1 MSKDTDAISEMAE
14 PVLNRLREKLQKDD
28 KWKNETI
35 SGTNYGLVKAAPPT
49 IKGTF
54 GEELIALFMDKIVG
68 VPAEIIDG
76 GKGPYDLRTQSNVTF
91 EIKLATED
99 IHGGFQFN
107 GLKKDVEY
115 DFAFCLGVSP
125 KELWFG
131 IWSKKDVKELTTSM
145 TKNGSDT
152 YKLTAKKNAN
162 AKYPVILL
170 TEESFYREV
179 SKIV

>member
-1 MSKDTDAISEMAE
+1 MTKDTDAIYEMAK
-14 PVLNRLREKLQKDD
+14 PALKRLCEKVEKDD
-28 KWKNETI
+28 KWGLRLI
-35 SGTNYGLVKAAPPT
+35 SGTKWGLVKAAPPT

-54 GEELIALFMDKIVG
+54 GEEIIAQFMDKIVG
-68 VPAEIIDG
+68 MPTEIIDG
-76 GKGPYDLRTQSNVTF
+76 GKGPYDLRTKSNVTF
-91 EIKLATED
+91 ESKLATED

-131 IWSKKDVKELTTSM
+131 IWPKKDVKELTTSM
-145 TKNGSDT
+145 TKDGSDT
-152 YKLTAKKNAN
+152 YKLTAKKKAN

-170 TEESFYREV
+170 TEESFYEQV

>member
-1 MSKDTDAISEMAE
+1 MAKDTIYEMAKSA
-14 PVLNRLREKLQKDD
+14 LNRLREKVEKDKKC
-28 KWKNETI
+28 KWRLKTT
-35 SGTNYGLVKAAPPT
+35 SGTNYGLVKDAPTT

-54 GEELIALFMDKIVG
+54 GEELVALFMDKIVG
-68 VPAEIIDG
+68 VPTEIIDG

-91 EIKLATED
+91 EVKLATED
-99 IHGGFQFN
+99 SHGGFQFN

-115 DFAFCLGVSP
+115 DYAFCLGVSP
-125 KELWFG
+125 NELWFG
-131 IWSKKDVKELTTSM
+131 IWPKKDVKELTTSM
-145 TKNGSDT
+145 SKNGSDT
-152 YKLTAKKNAN
+152 YKLTARKTAN